1 MGMLVVCHFYRTL
14 SNDNDDSMEVSDSP
28 VTKPAKAKRRSSSNT
43 AGSTSKVS
51 KSQGN
56 SRQLDIS
63 GYFKGYSYFCSV
75 YFITNA
81 ILL

>member
-1 MGMLVVCHFYRTL
+1 MYHFYRTL

-28 VTKPAKAKRRSSSNT
+28 MTKSAKAKRRSSNT
-43 AGSTSKVS
+43 TGSISKVS

-63 GYFKGYSYFCSV
+63 GYFKGYIYF
-75 YFITNA
+75 
-81 ILL
+81 